1 MRGSAATHPP
11 TSAPDGSPQ
20 TRRPPAHAGWHTP
33 SHGGGRRR
41 VQHSIQQVTLS
52 AAIAPHAKLS
62 ASRASI
68 HVVTQPNVDSKLTR
82 AGLAELALS
91 KNSTEMPVHGL
102 VLLRSRT
109 RPARRLRASRRPAGP
124 LCRSGQQARACAATQ
139 HGMSIGASACPTE
152 PATCPSSARTMQRT
166 TYPTHQAPWQLS
178 SATVGTVCSNLPAMY
193 AQGNE

>member
-41 VQHSIQQVTLS
+41 VQHSIQTCNTTRRIRHRPLLHAARGTMLCACKHATVPHVAARSTQQVTVS
-52 AAIAPHAKLS
+52 AAIAPHANLS

-91 KNSTEMPVHGL
+91 KNSTEMPVHGIAAQ
-102 VLLRSRT
+102 
-109 RPARRLRASRRPAGP
+109 PHAARQARFVVAASRCAHAQRHTT
-124 LCRSGQQARACAATQ
+124 AC
-139 HGMSIGASACPTE
+139 
-152 PATCPSSARTMQRT
+152 
-166 TYPTHQAPWQLS
+166 
-178 SATVGTVCSNLPAMY
+178 
-193 AQGNE
+193 